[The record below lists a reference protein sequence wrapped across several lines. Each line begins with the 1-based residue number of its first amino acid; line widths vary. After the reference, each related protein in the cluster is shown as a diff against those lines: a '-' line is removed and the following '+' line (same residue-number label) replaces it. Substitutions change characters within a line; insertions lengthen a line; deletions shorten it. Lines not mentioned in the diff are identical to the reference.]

1 MASSYWVQRQ
11 RDIERQR
18 REAERLA
25 RTMERE
31 RQRREREALRAA
43 AQLDKERKRRYLERR
58 AQEAE
63 QYNALLAASVKE
75 LEGLLATTLSV
86 DDSLDFESLKEQP
99 KLPRFAP
106 GPLGQ
111 AADQPVFD
119 PPPLSGLRALVPGA
133 KAKHAQAVADATAIH
148 AAAMEGWRLFAAV
161 NSSAAEVPGWSV
173 YAAVISSG
181 SASSGW

>member
-63 QYNALLAASVKE
+63 QYNALFGRV
-75 LEGLLATTLSV
+75 
-86 DDSLDFESLKEQP
+86 
-99 KLPRFAP
+99 
-106 GPLGQ
+106 GQ
-111 AADQPVFD
+111 
-119 PPPLSGLRALVPGA
+119 GA
-133 KAKHAQAVADATAIH
+133 
-148 AAAMEGWRLFAAV
+148 RR
-161 NSSAAEVPGWSV
+161 
-173 YAAVISSG
+173 SSG
-181 SASSGW
+181 HDPFCR